1 MWSRRLSD
9 TNELATAR
17 PLTRDEVVAEL
28 TGPGQS
34 HALERVQVGE
44 TAVRAFRNAPRSLG
58 QLFADTRSDQGFI
71 VYEDERWTFD
81 EAWRDAARIA
91 ELLARDYGVGK
102 GDRVGISMRNFPEW
116 ILAFTAVTSL
126 GAIAVA
132 MNALWRPEEMEY
144 GLRDSGAKV
153 LFADQERLDRLAE
166 CSSDL
171 DIRVIA
177 VRPKERRSSASCGG
191 CWTASARSRCRR
203 PRSCRMIQPPSST
216 PLGRPAGPKG
226 VVSSH
231 RNVISALFSWEL
243 DGLVGAA
250 DDGDR
255 ARGAGQPA
263 GHPAGG
269 AAVPRHRIA
278 RRLPVLLPRPAEDR
292 LHVQVGSARPPRP

>member
-9 TNELATAR
+9 TNELAAAR

-34 HALERVQVGE
+34 HALERVVVGE
-44 TAVRAFRNAPRSLG
+44 TTVRASANAPRSLG
-58 QLFADTRSDQGFI
+58 QLFKDTRSDQGFI

-177 VRPKERRSSASCGG
+177 VRPKEADERELWR
-191 CWTASARSRCRR
+191 
-203 PRSCRMIQPPSST
+203 
-216 PLGRPAGPKG
+216 L
-226 VVSSH
+226 
-231 RNVISALFSWEL
+231 L
-243 DGLVGAA
+243 DGVGEVEMPAA
-250 DDGDR
+250 EVS
-255 ARGAGQPA
+255 AG
-263 GHPAGG
+263 
-269 AAVPRHRIA
+269 
-278 RRLPVLLPRPAEDR
+278 
-292 LHVQVGSARPPRP
+292 